1 MKIRT
6 PQYYKDFK
14 CIAGACTDT
23 CCAGWDVDVDKDSYK
38 YYKTVKGAFGKR
50 LKSVMVPSED
60 GGCTF
65 TLNNGR
71 CPFLNEKNLCDLY
84 TELGEDKLCETC
96 AEFPRFINEYG
107 NVREIGIAPSCK
119 TAGELIFNFKDRL
132 TFDMEDDGKP
142 VASYN
147 DIDGFLYMQLLRAR
161 EIAYDIVQ
169 DEDFT
174 PDECCILLLDCA
186 CRIQKHMDKE
196 RDELIENVVYA
207 FMEKDYRMRALDK
220 VRRKFGAAACD
231 GGAGNK
237 KEAAIGESVLGSRQK
252 ICNSALKGGYAY
264 ISRYFDEFKG
274 MEVINPDWYKYLDIQ
289 KEFINK
295 CTADGG
301 EEYYRQSYAEFDEYY
316 KNREFEYRQLLMY
329 YVYRYF
335 LDAVYDYNL
344 VLKVKNGI
352 IGYIVLK
359 HLDVAAWRHNNN
371 ELGKEEQID
380 IAHLYSRQFEHS
392 YTNFEK
398 YSEMF
403 CSKRCY
409 SINSLMKLLM

>member
-6 PQYYKDFK
+6 PHYYKNFK

-23 CCAGWDVDVDKDSYK
+23 CCAGWDVDVDRASYK
-38 YYKTVKGAFGKR
+38 YYKTVKGTFGKR
-50 LKSVMVPSED
+50 LKDVMVPSKD

-71 CPFLNEKNLCDLY
+71 CPFLNDKNLCDLY

-119 TAGELIFNFKDRL
+119 TAGELIFNCRDRL
-132 TFDMEDDGKP
+132 TFDVEDDKKL
-142 VASYN
+142 VTAYN
-147 DIDGFLYMQLLRAR
+147 DIDGFLYMQLLHAR

-169 DEDFT
+169 DEDYT
-174 PDECCILLLDCA
+174 PNEGCILLLEYA

-196 RDELIENVVYA
+196 RYDLIENVVCR
-207 FMEKDYRMRALDK
+207 FMEKDYRSRVLDK
-220 VRRKFGAAACD
+220 VKQKYSSEAA
-231 GGAGNK
+231 GGGTVSK
-237 KEAAIGESVLGSRQK
+237 KEA
-252 ICNSALKGGYAY
+252 GYAY
-264 ISRYFDEFKG
+264 INRYFDEFKG
-274 MEVINPDWYKYLDIQ
+274 MEVINPDWYKYLDVQ
-289 KEFINK
+289 KEFMSK
-295 CTADGG
+295 CAAGGGAD
-301 EEYYRQSYAEFDEYY
+301 YYCKSYKEFDEYY
-316 KNREFEYRQLLMY
+316 KDRQFEYRQLLMY

-335 LDAVYDYNL
+335 LDSVYDYNL

-359 HLDVAAWRHNNN
+359 QLDVAAWRHNNDV
-371 ELGKEEQID
+371 LKKDEQID

-403 CSKRCY
+403 ESKQCY

>member
-6 PQYYKDFK
+6 PHYYKDFK

-23 CCAGWDVDVDKDSYK
+23 CCAGWDVDVDRASYK
-38 YYKTVKGAFGKR
+38 YYKTVKGDFGKR

-71 CPFLNEKNLCDLY
+71 CPFLNDKNLCDLY

-119 TAGELIFNFKDRL
+119 TAGELIFNCRNRL

-142 VASYN
+142 VTIYN

-161 EIAYDIVQ
+161 EAAYDIVQ
-169 DEDFT
+169 DEAFT
-174 PDECCILLLDCA
+174 SDECCILLLEYA
-186 CRIQKHMDKE
+186 YHIQKHMDKE
-196 RDELIENVVYA
+196 RYDLIENVVCR
-207 FMEKDYRMRALDK
+207 FMDKSYRRKALDRVK
-220 VRRKFGAAACD
+220 AHYGEA
-231 GGAGNK
+231 GGCS
-237 KEAAIGESVLGSRQK
+237 E
-252 ICNSALKGGYAY
+252 GGYAY

-289 KEFINK
+289 REFMGR
-295 CTADGG
+295 CTAGG
-301 EEYYRQSYAEFDEYY
+301 GAGYYRQSYKEFDEYY
-316 KNREFEYRQLLMY
+316 KDRQFEYSQLLMY

-335 LDAVYDYNL
+335 LDSVYDYNL

-371 ELGKEEQID
+371 VLEKEEQID

-398 YSEMF
+398 YSGMF
-403 CSKRCY
+403 ENKRCY